1 MCYHMYFFHD
11 IRKIKVDSYDSLPT
25 EKILTLDNVI
35 MLITS
40 VLDKDKNHY
49 YKTFFWKIL
58 ISVS

>member
-1 MCYHMYFFHD
+1 MFYHMYFFHD
-11 IRKIKVDSYDSLPT
+11 ITKIKVDSYDSLPT

-49 YKTFFWKIL
+49 YNKFFWKIL
-58 ISVS
+58 ISIS

>member
-1 MCYHMYFFHD
+1 MYFFHD
-11 IRKIKVDSYDSLPT
+11 ITKIKVDSYHSLPT

-49 YKTFFWKIL
+49 YNKFF
-58 ISVS
+58 

>member
-35 MLITS
+35 MLIAS

-49 YKTFFWKIL
+49 YKTFFFFFFIL
-58 ISVS
+58 IS

>member
-11 IRKIKVDSYDSLPT
+11 ITKIKVDSYHSLPT

-49 YKTFFWKIL
+49 YNKFF
-58 ISVS
+58 